1 VDDGIAAWTRT
12 LDRDEAWSRLR
23 AAGVPSGPALT
34 ATELNRDPH
43 LAHRGFF
50 TVFDHPDSGRHP
62 YPGLGLR
69 LSATPGRADWVSPP
83 FATHNDHVFR
93 ELLGLG
99 DAEVDELYAL
109 GVTVHEPRGARSPEP
124 R

>member
-1 VDDGIAAWTRT
+1 M
-12 LDRDEAWSRLR
+12 R

-43 LAHRGFF
+43 LGHREFF
-50 TVFDHPDSGRHP
+50 TVFEHPDCGRHP

-83 FATHNDHVFR
+83 FAAHNDHVFR
-93 ELLGLG
+93 TLLGLT
-99 DAEVDELYAL
+99 DAEVDELHAL
-109 GVTVHEPRGARSPEP
+109 GVTSRAPRGAATR
-124 R
+124 